1 MIKADNHVYSKFSLD
16 SRLELKDIAKKAKEK
31 GISYVALTDKVRF
44 STQPVKEA
52 IYRIS
57 NRNEKIDK
65 IGKNNGIRFIKAIEV
80 DEPHLY
86 QEELKM
92 LCDATEI
99 DYVLGTIHQILGIPV
114 KKMVTNP
121 AVVDLYIK
129 SLYQMVEEAD
139 IDAVGHLDYLKK
151 FITDP
156 HFDNAILCDIL
167 DKMIE
172 RNIALEI
179 NSSPLRRNSD
189 VYPSRD
195 IITQY
200 KMLGGDKVI
209 YGSGA
214 HQINEIYDGI
224 DKIKDGLEDLEL
236 EEYIVLER
244 KAKRI

>member
-1 MIKADNHVYSKFSLD
+1 MIKADNHVYSKFSQD
-16 SRLELKDIAKKAKEK
+16 SRVELKDIAKVAREK
-31 GISYVALTDKVRF
+31 GISYVAVTDKVRF

-65 IGKNNGIRFIKAIEV
+65 IGKHTGIRFIKGIEV

-86 QEELKM
+86 KEELKM
-92 LCDATEI
+92 LCEETGI

-121 AVVDLYIK
+121 VVLDLYQK
-129 SLYQMVEEAD
+129 SLLQMVEEAD

-156 HFDNAILCDIL
+156 NFDEKIMLDVLDTMVERDIL
-167 DKMIE
+167 
-172 RNIALEI
+172 LEI
-179 NSSPLRRNSD
+179 NSSPLRRNGD
-189 VYPSRD
+189 IYPSRD

-209 YGSGA
+209 FGSGA
-214 HQINEIYDGI
+214 HQVTEIYDGV
-224 DKIKDGLEDLEL
+224 DKIKHGLEDLEL
-236 EEYIVLER
+236 EEYIVLDR
-244 KAKRI
+244 KQKHI